1 MDRVSEGMDATAT
14 DRDGLRSVAF
24 SKGETML
31 WLRRKRYESIVVND
45 GEIEIVVG
53 RIDGDTVRIGI
64 EAPQSCAI
72 MRGEVWLARERAQ
85 SSVVSKVEETKEGAE
100 A

>member
-1 MDRVSEGMDATAT
+1 
-14 DRDGLRSVAF
+14 
-24 SKGETML
+24 ML
-31 WLRRKRYESIVVND
+31 WLRRKRYESIVIND

-85 SSVVSKVEETKEGAE
+85 SSVVGKIEETKEGAE

>member
-1 MDRVSEGMDATAT
+1 
-14 DRDGLRSVAF
+14 
-24 SKGETML
+24 ML

-64 EAPQSCAI
+64 EAQQSCAI
-72 MRGEVWLARERAQ
+72 MRGEVWLARERARA
-85 SSVVSKVEETKEGAE
+85 SVMDKIEKIQEGA
-100 A
+100 

>member
-1 MDRVSEGMDATAT
+1 M
-14 DRDGLRSVAF
+14 
-24 SKGETML
+24 TMIL
-31 WLRRKRYESIVVND
+31 
-45 GEIEIVVG
+45 
-53 RIDGDTVRIGI
+53 DTVRIGI

>member
-1 MDRVSEGMDATAT
+1 
-14 DRDGLRSVAF
+14 
-24 SKGETML
+24 ML
-31 WLRRKRYESIVVND
+31 WLRRKRHESIVVND
-45 GEIEIVVG
+45 GQIEIVVG

-72 MRGEVWLARERAQ
+72 MRGEVWLARERQQ
-85 SSVVSKVEETKEGAE
+85 SSVLIKANDETKEGAE